1 MYKPKFSPIS
11 SLPAKGSHLPNPF
24 RLITWN
30 CHKVNFDKHH
40 HQPIEALLSIPSPQI
55 LSLQEVAI
63 TPEQPHFFQLPYA
76 MTPNI
81 QTPNSLY
88 GVLTASSHYFNPLR
102 QQLTQCRELG
112 CLTYKASLITLHPLS
127 SGELL
132 THLNIHA
139 INFVPHLL
147 FQRELESISTL
158 LAQQTGPM
166 ILSGDFNT
174 WNKKR
179 VATLSQT
186 VKALNLTQVAYP
198 DQRPIKTLNR
208 QPLDYI
214 FYRGLEVLNAEAM
227 QVPTISDHNPLI
239 VDFQIDTSVE

>member
-1 MYKPKFSPIS
+1 MYKPKLTPIS
-11 SLPAKGSHLPNPF
+11 STLTNLGALPNPF
-24 RLITWN
+24 RLIAWN
-30 CHKVNFDKHH
+30 CHKVDFTSHH
-40 HQPIEALLSIPSPQI
+40 HQPIESLLNIPSPQL
-55 LSLQEVAI
+55 LSLQEAAL
-63 TPEQPHFFQLPYA
+63 TPEQPHFFQLSYI

-81 QTPNSLY
+81 QTHKKLY
-88 GVLTASSHYFNPLR
+88 GVLTASTHHFYPVR

-127 SGELL
+127 NGEML

-147 FQRELESISTL
+147 FQREIESLWHL
-158 LAQQTGPM
+158 LKHQTGPM

-179 VATLSQT
+179 VQTLFKI
-186 VKALNLTQVAYP
+186 VNALALTQATYP
-198 DQRPIKTLNR
+198 DHRPIKTLNR

-214 FYRGLEVLNAEAM
+214 FYRGLKINATQAM
-227 QVPTISDHNPLI
+227 RVPNISDHNPLI
-239 VDFQIDTSVE
+239 VDFEY